1 MQSGFEGS
9 GRLAEVV
16 PLAELREARKD
27 ARRLAAECP
36 GWRCWYSLRAGLWF
50 GKRIVERWLPE
61 RTGRSYIVL
70 AVDAATLQAIITT
83 QAVLDLAMEFADW
96 EIECTPGGHWWA
108 RLSGANDGR
117 TPPIFCEVS
126 PVKLAAALRKCVARV
141 EDPEDPRLIWVC
153 DGDDE

>member
-1 MQSGFEGS
+1 
-9 GRLAEVV
+9 VV

-83 QAVLDLAMEFADW
+83 QAVLDLAMEFGDW
-96 EIECTPGGHWWA
+96 EIECMPGGQWRATWD
-108 RLSGANDGR
+108 GAGGGGTR
-117 TPPIFCEVS
+117 PIFCEISV
-126 PVKLAAALRKCVARV
+126 VKLAASLREYLADID
-141 EDPEDPRLIWVC
+141 EPEDPRLVWLC
-153 DGDDE
+153 DSDDQ